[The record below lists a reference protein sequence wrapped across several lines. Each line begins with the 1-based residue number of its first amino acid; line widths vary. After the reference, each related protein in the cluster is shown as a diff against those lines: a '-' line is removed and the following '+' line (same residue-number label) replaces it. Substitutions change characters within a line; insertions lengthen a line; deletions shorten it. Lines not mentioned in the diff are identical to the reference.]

1 MTLNLAIRDGLD
13 VIHHHMDVNGKERF
27 FSVKNWVLRRQ
38 ARFSVL
44 EKMWSGFCAIVGVWK
59 CSAVE
64 TLGHSL
70 LIPTNA
76 YITFSLIV
84 LVIMLFCEPVEN
96 KCFLS

>member
-1 MTLNLAIRDGLD
+1 MVPVPLFGFGN
-13 VIHHHMDVNGKERF
+13 
-27 FSVKNWVLRRQ
+27 VLQ
-38 ARFSVL
+38 
-44 EKMWSGFCAIVGVWK
+44 W
-59 CSAVE
+59 VE